1 MPFLTFTRQKKVQN
15 SNFSCFVVGVIWG
28 ENIYFHNH
36 AQFFNFSA
44 SKSLSLSLSVLIW
57 QPSSPFYIYFCT
69 VWCVEEKIASKRD
82 RDEIEKKE
90 KNKQD
95 AKKIPKNIYANP
107 FSHFSSMMM
116 MMKMMMCALMGGIF
130 I

>member
-1 MPFLTFTRQKKVQN
+1 MRSSSIFPLPN
-15 SNFSCFVVGVIWG
+15 
-28 ENIYFHNH
+28 
-36 AQFFNFSA
+36 
-44 SKSLSLSLSVLIW
+44 LSLSLSVLIW

-69 VWCVEEKIASKRD
+69 VWCVDEKIASKRD

-107 FSHFSSMMM
+107 FSHFPSMMMM

-130 I
+130 IWNICHWLVEYFSHVNYEKFFYCQFFVIFCGIV